1 MAGPACGV
9 AVVGRSHRRIEAAI
23 LALPLCPQPIH
34 VAVKQEEQRIFWG
47 RRWVLNGAAKT
58 RMRKPVRI
66 AFHGPER
73 FVQIADTQRLRF
85 GEKTRRRDGGVEVG
99 PAVDPLHTIR
109 LPELKRVRR
118 AERDSAES
126 IGGAE
131 EIQLEN

>member
-1 MAGPACGV
+1 MAGPAGGV
-9 AVVGRSHRRIEAAI
+9 AVVGCSARRIEAAI

-66 AFHGPER
+66 AFHCPER

-85 GEKTRRRDGGVEVG
+85 GEKTRRRDGGGEVG
-99 PAVDPLHTIR
+99 PAVETLHALPLST
-109 LPELKRVRR
+109 L
-118 AERDSAES
+118 
-126 IGGAE
+126 
-131 EIQLEN
+131 